1 MYAQSTTPSIL
12 LSRETPSIALE
23 HLPVIARSALKM
35 AINIEFGSLKV
46 ILPGQH
52 RFLIEGAQPGPN
64 AEVTIH
70 DYAAIRRLFWS
81 SDIGFAEAYFDEM
94 WSSPDVTDLME
105 LFVINGENVYKN
117 MSGSVMARTWM
128 RLLHWMNR
136 NTHSGS
142 KRNIS
147 AHYDLGNRFYEQWL
161 DPSMTYSSAYFGDG
175 ANDLESAQ
183 THKYR
188 KLATDSGIGE
198 NAHVLEIGC
207 GWGGFAEFAARE
219 IGCRVTA
226 LTISREQHDY
236 ARKRIFDAG
245 LSDKVD
251 IKFQDYRDESGR
263 YDHIASIEMFEAVGE
278 KYWPTFF
285 SRMRSCLKDGGT
297 AGLQT
302 ITIAEHMFE
311 TYRANPDF
319 IQRYIFPGGMLPT
332 GTIMRDLGQKSGMP
346 LKAETGF
353 GKDYALTLREW
364 RRRFDEKWLQV
375 KPLGFDERFQKL
387 WRYYMHYCEAGFRSG
402 QIDVRQMIFHRQS

>member
-35 AINIEFGSLKV
+35 AINIEYGTLKV

-52 RFLIEGAQPGPN
+52 RFLIEGTKPGPK

-81 SDIGFAEAYFDEM
+81 SDIGFAEAYFDDM

-105 LFVINGENVYKN
+105 LFVINGENVYQN
-117 MSGSVMARTWM
+117 MSGSLLSRTWM
-128 RLLHWMNR
+128 RILHWMNR

-183 THKYR
+183 VHKYR
-188 KLATDSGIGE
+188 KLAVDTGIGE

-219 IGCRVTA
+219 IGCHVTA

-245 LSDKVD
+245 LNEKVE
-251 IKFQDYRDESGR
+251 IKFQDYRDENGR

-285 SRMRSCLKDGGT
+285 SRMRACLNEGGT

-302 ITIAEHMFE
+302 ITIAERMFD

-332 GTIMRDLGQKSGMP
+332 GTIMREMGEKSGMP

-353 GKDYALTLREW
+353 GKDYAQTLQEW
-364 RRRFDEKWLQV
+364 RHRFDEKWLQV
-375 KPLGFDERFQKL
+375 KPLGFDERFRKL